1 MCILGVCLIFV
12 SWDEMVHNLVP
23 AIVTRVN
30 CPFNLVSLCIN
41 QKIETFIMKVMYF
54 IQPMVGRYII
64 QSALSP
70 WTFQRE
76 PNASSVSIDWTYR
89 RQPLYWN
96 KIPAPMRQL
105 TIEHK
110 RHCSSQHSE
119 KEEVLCHL
127 FLVDYLSCQHELL
140 SKIPVSTNGK
150 ACEIDYWTQET
161 LQLATFRKRRG
172 SVSLVPR
179 RLPVVPAW
187 VA

>member
-1 MCILGVCLIFV
+1 MH
-12 SWDEMVHNLVP
+12 SYHE
-23 AIVTRVN
+23 
-30 CPFNLVSLCIN
+30 
-41 QKIETFIMKVMYF
+41 
-54 IQPMVGRYII
+54 
-64 QSALSP
+64 LSRDITKKKR
-70 WTFQRE
+70 TFQRE

-127 FLVDYLSCQHELL
+127 FLVEYLSCQHELH

-150 ACEIDYWTQET
+150 ACEKRE
-161 LQLATFRKRRG
+161 RRG
-172 SVSLVPR
+172 NRLIFVPFFPSPFPILAKKASFYHLNDTSSHAQPDTLCC
-179 RLPVVPAW
+179 LPTLHKTNSPRKENF
-187 VA
+187 